1 MTPAQPAQRAQHAQR
16 AQRAQRDHADLPH
29 GIPADLP
36 HGIPVEDTREMLD
49 QQVEVLE
56 LIARA
61 TSLPDVLTRLLAA
74 LERLMP
80 GARCSVLLLDRAHG
94 TLHHGAAP
102 TLPATYMAGIDGMRI
117 GDGAGSCGTAAALNT
132 PVVAVDV
139 RTDPRWVAFRHLAQA
154 AGLLSCWSSPIHGR
168 DGMPVG
174 TFAVYHPTPHHPTAR
189 EEFLVG
195 RFTHLAA
202 VAIDHAG
209 LVGALV
215 DSEERFRRSFDGN
228 SLGMAILAAD
238 RTISTCNQAL
248 ERLVG
253 RRGALRGGSLVGLD
267 LADLVTPTTST
278 LDEHLHP
285 LSTDEDAVVVFE
297 GRLHRTPPARATRAA
312 QATRTTQA
320 TQPTRP
326 GTAPLTGVEVEVTVS
341 RLRTRHGIPAQLLV
355 NVLDLTERRAA
366 ERHRRARLQAE
377 TRRRTAELH
386 SRAKSDLLATLS
398 HEVRTPIQAI
408 VGFAELLGTMELD
421 PSRRAQALGH
431 IDAAA
436 GHVMALLTD
445 VLDLSRL
452 EAGALPLSL
461 APLTLTDLVAEVLGI
476 LSTTAHR
483 RAVDLVDDAH
493 PEVVL
498 ADRRRLRQV
507 LINLVGNAIR
517 HGGGRVVVRSHPSD
531 DPGYAV
537 LSVDDEGPGIPPE
550 VLPVIFTAYARHTPS
565 ERASE
570 QAPEQAPDR
579 APESSRDGR
588 ADAHADDNVGLGLS
602 LAHGLTAAMGGEL
615 SVGATSPAGTSMVL
629 RLPRPTLGGLA

>member
-1 MTPAQPAQRAQHAQR
+1 M
-16 AQRAQRDHADLPH
+16 
-29 GIPADLP
+29 
-36 HGIPVEDTREMLD
+36 
-49 QQVEVLE
+49 
-56 LIARA
+56 
-61 TSLPDVLTRLLAA
+61 
-74 LERLMP
+74 
-80 GARCSVLLLDRAHG
+80 
-94 TLHHGAAP
+94 
-102 TLPATYMAGIDGMRI
+102 
-117 GDGAGSCGTAAALNT
+117 
-132 PVVAVDV
+132 
-139 RTDPRWVAFRHLAQA
+139 
-154 AGLLSCWSSPIHGR
+154 
-168 DGMPVG
+168 
-174 TFAVYHPTPHHPTAR
+174 
-189 EEFLVG
+189 
-195 RFTHLAA
+195 
-202 VAIDHAG
+202 
-209 LVGALV
+209 
-215 DSEERFRRSFDGN
+215 
-228 SLGMAILAAD
+228 
-238 RTISTCNQAL
+238 
-248 ERLVG
+248 
-253 RRGALRGGSLVGLD
+253 
-267 LADLVTPTTST
+267 
-278 LDEHLHP
+278 
-285 LSTDEDAVVVFE
+285 
-297 GRLHRTPPARATRAA
+297 
-312 QATRTTQA
+312 
-320 TQPTRP
+320 
-326 GTAPLTGVEVEVTVS
+326 
-341 RLRTRHGIPAQLLV
+341 
-355 NVLDLTERRAA
+355 
-366 ERHRRARLQAE
+366 
-377 TRRRTAELH
+377 H

-615 SVGATSPAGTSMVL
+615 TVGATSPAGTSMVL

>member
-1 MTPAQPAQRAQHAQR
+1 MTVVREPAVAGVFYPADPAQ
-16 AQRAQRDHADLPH
+16 
-29 GIPADLP
+29 
-36 HGIPVEDTREMLD
+36 
-49 QQVEVLE
+49 
-56 LIARA
+56 
-61 TSLPDVLTRLLAA
+61 LA
-74 LERLMP
+74 
-80 GARCSVLLLDRAHG
+80 
-94 TLHHGAAP
+94 
-102 TLPATYMAGIDGMRI
+102 
-117 GDGAGSCGTAAALNT
+117 
-132 PVVAVDV
+132 
-139 RTDPRWVAFRHLAQA
+139 
-154 AGLLSCWSSPIHGR
+154 
-168 DGMPVG
+168 
-174 TFAVYHPTPHHPTAR
+174 
-189 EEFLVG
+189 
-195 RFTHLAA
+195 
-202 VAIDHAG
+202 
-209 LVGALV
+209 

-238 RTISTCNQAL
+238 RTISTCNPAL
-248 ERLVG
+248 ERLAG

-565 ERASE
+565 ERA
-570 QAPEQAPDR
+570 A
-579 APESSRDGR
+579 ESSPDGR
-588 ADAHADDNVGLGLS
+588 AEALDDNVGLGLS

-615 SVGATSPAGTSMVL
+615 TVGATSPAGTSMVL

>member
-1 MTPAQPAQRAQHAQR
+1 MTTTHPTHQTQPTANPDEPAPERR
-16 AQRAQRDHADLPH
+16 
-29 GIPADLP
+29 GIPLD
-36 HGIPVEDTREMLD
+36 DTREMLD
-49 QQVEVLE
+49 HQVEVLE

-61 TSLPDVLTRLLAA
+61 TPLPDVLARILTA

-102 TLPATYMAGIDGMRI
+102 SLPATYIAAIDGMRI
-117 GDGAGSCGTAAALNT
+117 GDGAGSCGTAAARNT

-139 RTDPRWVAFRHLAQA
+139 RTDPRWVDFRHHAAA
-154 AGLLSCWSSPIHGR
+154 AGLRSCWSSPIHGR

-195 RFTHLAA
+195 RFTHLTA

-228 SLGMAILAAD
+228 SLGMAILAPD
-238 RTISTCNQAL
+238 GTITTCNPAL
-248 ERLVG
+248 ERLAG
-253 RRGALRGGSLVGLD
+253 RRGALRGGTLVGLD

-278 LDEHLHP
+278 LAEHLHP

-297 GRLHRTPPARATRAA
+297 GRLHRTPPARTARTARAT
-312 QATRTTQA
+312 QATQTTQATQA

-326 GTAPLTGVEVEVTVS
+326 GVAPLTGVEVEVTVS

-452 EAGALPLSL
+452 EAGALPLTL

-483 RAVDLVDDAH
+483 RGVDLVDDAH
-493 PEVVL
+493 PEIVL

-531 DPGYAV
+531 DPAHAL
-537 LSVDDEGPGIPPE
+537 LSVDDDGPGIPPE

-565 ERASE
+565 EG
-570 QAPEQAPDR
+570 APER
-579 APESSRDGR
+579 A
-588 ADAHADDNVGLGLS
+588 ADTASGADPRWSADDNVGLGLS
-602 LAHGLTAAMGGEL
+602 LAHGLTAAMAGDL
-615 SVGATSPAGTSMVL
+615 CVGATSSAGTSMVL
-629 RLPRPTLGGLA
+629 RLPRPAPGAGA

>member
-16 AQRAQRDHADLPH
+16 AHADLPH

-61 TSLPDVLTRLLAA
+61 TPLPDVLTRLLAA

-238 RTISTCNQAL
+238 RTISTCNPAL
-248 ERLVG
+248 ERLAG

-565 ERASE
+565 ERAAE
-570 QAPEQAPDR
+570 QAPEQAP
-579 APESSRDGR
+579 ESSPDGR

>member
-1 MTPAQPAQRAQHAQR
+1 MTSAAADPPYATPAT
-16 AQRAQRDHADLPH
+16 PH
-29 GIPADLP
+29 GIPMD
-36 HGIPVEDTREMLD
+36 DTREMLD

-61 TSLPDVLTRLLAA
+61 TPLPDVLTRLLAA

-102 TLPATYMAGIDGMRI
+102 TLPETYIAGIDGMPI

-139 RTDPRWVAFRHLAQA
+139 RTDPRWVAFRELARA
-154 AGLLSCWSSPIHGR
+154 AGLRSCWSSPIHGR
-168 DGMPVG
+168 DGIPVG
-174 TFAVYHPTPHHPTAR
+174 TFAVYHSTPHRPTER
-189 EEFLVG
+189 EESLVG

-215 DSEERFRRSFDGN
+215 DSEERFRRSFDAN

-238 RTISTCNQAL
+238 RTITTCNAAL
-248 ERLVG
+248 ERLSG
-253 RRGALRGGSLVGLD
+253 RRGALRGGSLAGLD
-267 LADLVTPTTST
+267 FATLVTPVSGS
-278 LDEHLHP
+278 LDEHLAP
-285 LSTDEDAVVVFE
+285 LAADEGAAVVFE
-297 GRLHRTPPARATRAA
+297 GRLHRTPTSPS
-312 QATRTTQA
+312 
-320 TQPTRP
+320 RP
-326 GTAPLTGVEVEVTVS
+326 GRSQPTGVEVEVSVS
-341 RLRTRHGIPAQLLV
+341 RLRTRPGIPAQDIV

-386 SRAKSDLLATLS
+386 SRAKSDLLAALS

-421 PSRRAQALGH
+421 SARRSEALGH

-452 EAGALPLSL
+452 EAGALPLVPT
-461 APLTLTDLVAEVLGI
+461 PLTLTDVVAEVLGI
-476 LSTTAHR
+476 LSPTAHR
-483 RAVDLVDDAH
+483 RGAELVDDAH
-493 PEVVL
+493 PELVL

-537 LSVDDEGPGIPPE
+537 LSVDDDGPGIPAE
-550 VLPVIFTAYARHTPS
+550 VLPVIFTAYARHTAS

-570 QAPEQAPDR
+570 RPPEPGPPDAP
-579 APESSRDGR
+579 
-588 ADAHADDNVGLGLS
+588 ADDNVGLGLS
-602 LAHGLTAAMGGEL
+602 LAHGLTAAMGGAL
-615 SVGATSPAGTSMVL
+615 TVGSTSPAGTSMVL
-629 RLPRPTLGGLA
+629 RLPRPAPEVGA

>member
-238 RTISTCNQAL
+238 RTISTCNPAL
-248 ERLVG
+248 ERLAG

-483 RAVDLVDDAH
+483 RAVDLVDDTH

-570 QAPEQAPDR
+570 QAPEQAP
-579 APESSRDGR
+579 ESSPDGR